1 MDKMKDNLFGLGVF
15 LVVVVLGGAGYSLVY
30 SPKADL
36 DRQSKA
42 LSTANKALKG
52 FISEEVLP
60 TEEYVRKITAAQ
72 EEMEDIFD
80 EAVDVFQGRCEAFH
94 LFFSDQAQVPTVS
107 EFSGQYQDSSTSLR
121 TKYWEKFPR
130 KAVEGKEGEP
140 EKEEDPEKRAPIIE
154 MVKDTDIEGPESEAK
169 MRQAMKQYW
178 ISEAVFSSCEQ
189 LEIGGLQS
197 IDFPVEK
204 ERSASRRSSK
214 KSEPKA
220 PTSKVVYAKVEATV
234 LLHMKYSKL
243 KEFFGALYKNPRVP
257 FLDPKSV
264 EFGKIED
271 SVKDFSKFVRQQTF
285 QSRALADAA
294 EAAGE
299 LTVQDPLVKVRL
311 DLVALD
317 WKGVERVN
325 DDSDGNEDEDE

>member
-36 DRQSKA
+36 DRESEA
-42 LSTANKALKG
+42 LSIANKALKG

-60 TEEYVRKITAAQ
+60 TEEYVTKITAAQ
-72 EEMEDIFD
+72 EEMEDIFG

-94 LFFSDQAQVPTVS
+94 LFFSDQAQVPAVS

-121 TKYWEKFPR
+121 TKYWEKFPH
-130 KAVEGKEGEP
+130 KAVEGKEGESAQ
-140 EKEEDPEKRAPIIE
+140 EEDPEKRTPIIE
-154 MVKDTDIEGPESEAK
+154 MVTDTDIEGSESEAK

-178 ISEAVFSSCEQ
+178 ISEAVFSACDQ

-204 ERSASRRSSK
+204 ERSSSRRSRK
-214 KSEPKA
+214 KSDPEA

-243 KEFFGALYKNPRVP
+243 KEFLGALYKNPRVP
-257 FLDPKSV
+257 FLEPKSV

-317 WKGVERVN
+317 WKRVERVN
-325 DDSDGNEDEDE
+325 DDSR

>member
-154 MVKDTDIEGPESEAK
+154 MVK
-169 MRQAMKQYW
+169 
-178 ISEAVFSSCEQ
+178 
-189 LEIGGLQS
+189 
-197 IDFPVEK
+197 EK
-204 ERSASRRSSK
+204 LTTL
-214 KSEPKA
+214 P
-220 PTSKVVYAKVEATV
+220 PGTGV
-234 LLHMKYSKL
+234 LLSNDLMIQTTDAKL
-243 KEFFGALYKNPRVP
+243 TDQRLYKRRLSG
-257 FLDPKSV
+257 FERL
-264 EFGKIED
+264 
-271 SVKDFSKFVRQQTF
+271 
-285 QSRALADAA
+285 
-294 EAAGE
+294 
-299 LTVQDPLVKVRL
+299 LTIGR
-311 DLVALD
+311 
-317 WKGVERVN
+317 
-325 DDSDGNEDEDE
+325 

>member
-140 EKEEDPEKRAPIIE
+140 EKEEEPEKRAPIIE

-214 KSEPKA
+214 KKE
-220 PTSKVVYAKVEATV
+220 TN
-234 LLHMKYSKL
+234 L
-243 KEFFGALYKNPRVP
+243 KM
-257 FLDPKSV
+257 
-264 EFGKIED
+264 
-271 SVKDFSKFVRQQTF
+271 
-285 QSRALADAA
+285 
-294 EAAGE
+294 
-299 LTVQDPLVKVRL
+299 
-311 DLVALD
+311 
-317 WKGVERVN
+317 
-325 DDSDGNEDEDE
+325 

>member
-15 LVVVVLGGAGYSLVY
+15 LVVVVLGGAGYSLVW
-30 SPKADL
+30 SPEADL
-36 DRQSKA
+36 DRQSKV
-42 LSTANKALKG
+42 LIKANKALG
-52 FISEEVLP
+52 EFISEEVLP
-60 TEEYVRKITAAQ
+60 TEEYVRKITVAQ
-72 EEMEDIFD
+72 EKMEDIFD
-80 EAVDVFQGRCEAFH
+80 EAVGVFQGRCEAFH
-94 LFFSDQAQVPTVS
+94 LFFSDQAQVPAVS

-121 TKYWEKFPR
+121 TKYWEKFPH
-130 KAVEGKEGEP
+130 KAVEGKEGESA
-140 EKEEDPEKRAPIIE
+140 KEEDPEKRAPIIE

-178 ISEAVFSSCEQ
+178 ISEAVFSACDQ

-204 ERSASRRSSK
+204 ERSSSRRSRK
-214 KSEPKA
+214 KSEPET

-243 KEFFGALYKNPRVP
+243 KEFLGALYKNPRVP
-257 FLDPKSV
+257 FLEPKSV

-299 LTVQDPLVKVRL
+299 LTVQEPLVKVRL

-317 WKGVERVN
+317 WKRVERVN
-325 DDSDGNEDEDE
+325 DDSR

>member
-1 MDKMKDNLFGLGVF
+1 M
-15 LVVVVLGGAGYSLVY
+15 
-30 SPKADL
+30 
-36 DRQSKA
+36 
-42 LSTANKALKG
+42 
-52 FISEEVLP
+52 
-60 TEEYVRKITAAQ
+60 
-72 EEMEDIFD
+72 
-80 EAVDVFQGRCEAFH
+80 
-94 LFFSDQAQVPTVS
+94 
-107 EFSGQYQDSSTSLR
+107 R
-121 TKYWEKFPR
+121 TKYWENFPR
-130 KAVEGKEGEP
+130 KAVEGKEGESAK
-140 EKEEDPEKRAPIIE
+140 EEEDPEKRAPIIE

-178 ISEAVFSSCEQ
+178 ISEAVFSACDQ

-204 ERSASRRSSK
+204 ERSSSRRSRK
-214 KSEPKA
+214 KSDPEA
-220 PTSKVVYAKVEATV
+220 PTSKVVSAKVEATV

-243 KEFFGALYKNPRVP
+243 KEFLGALYKNPRVP
-257 FLDPKSV
+257 FLEPKSV

-299 LTVQDPLVKVRL
+299 LAVQEPLVKVRL

-317 WKGVERVN
+317 WKGVERVT
-325 DDSDGNEDEDE
+325 DDSYGNEDEDE

>member
-15 LVVVVLGGAGYSLVY
+15 LVVVVLGGAGYSLVW
-30 SPKADL
+30 SPEADL
-36 DRQSKA
+36 AMQRKA
-42 LSTANKALKG
+42 LDKAKDDLEG
-52 FISEEVLP
+52 FISKEVLP
-60 TEEYVRKITAAQ
+60 TEEYVRKITVAQ
-72 EEMEDIFD
+72 EKMEDIFD
-80 EAVDVFQGRCEAFH
+80 EAVGVFQGRCEAFH
-94 LFFSDQAQVPTVS
+94 LFFSDQEQVPVVS

-121 TKYWEKFPR
+121 TKYWEKFPH
-130 KAVEGKEGEP
+130 KAVEGKEGESAK
-140 EKEEDPEKRAPIIE
+140 EEEDPEKRAPIIE

-178 ISEAVFSSCEQ
+178 ISEAVFSACDQ

-204 ERSASRRSSK
+204 ERSSSRRSRK
-214 KSEPKA
+214 KSEPEA

-243 KEFFGALYKNPRVP
+243 KEFLGALYKNPRVP
-257 FLDPKSV
+257 FLEPKSV

-299 LTVQDPLVKVRL
+299 LTVQEPLVKVRL

-317 WKGVERVN
+317 WKRVERVN
-325 DDSDGNEDEDE
+325 DDSR